1 MKIKIA
7 ANYSNNLIKLIENK
21 AIQLDYIKLS
31 RADVIDE
38 ELDTARQYKPTLL
51 HYLPH
56 LGKPTIFWEQFDWR
70 SVKKNIKL
78 GQCPYLS
85 LHLDAYH
92 SEIGQPSY
100 NDLLTL
106 MLRNYQIIIDQI
118 GQHFIVEN
126 KKILLENCDHAPYE
140 KVTPEYDRINHV
152 FQAQF
157 INDFIKK
164 SGAGLLL
171 DLAHAQC
178 SAHFL
183 KKDIKAYLQEFDLAS
198 VLEIHLA
205 GAREIDG
212 YLIDTHYC
220 LQDHDYQ
227 LLTWVLP
234 QTKTAMVTLEYGGT
248 GKIYLTKEKNDCNLL
263 KKQLL
268 KISQIINQY
277 QH

>member
-7 ANYSNNLIKLIENK
+7 ANYSHNLIKLIENK
-21 AIQLDYIKLS
+21 KIQLNYIKLS

-38 ELDTARQYKPTLL
+38 EINIASQYQPTLL
-51 HYLPH
+51 HYFPH
-56 LGKPTIFWEQFDWR
+56 LGKPTSFWEQFDWQ

-100 NDLLTL
+100 DELLAL
-106 MLRNYQIIIDQI
+106 MLRNYEIIT
-118 GQHFIVEN
+118 QHLAQNLMVEN

-140 KVTPEYDRINHV
+140 KVTPEYNRINHV

-157 INDFIKK
+157 INDFIQK

-178 SAHFL
+178 SAHFM
-183 KKDIKAYLQEFDLAS
+183 KKDIKTYLQEFNLES
-198 VLEIHLA
+198 VCEIHLA

-227 LLTWVLP
+227 LLEWVLP
-234 QTKTAMVTLEYGGT
+234 KTQVAVVTLEYGGT
-248 GKIYLTKEKNDCNLL
+248 GEIYLTKEKNNSDLL
-263 KKQLL
+263 EKQLL
-268 KISQIINQY
+268 KIAKIINQY
-277 QH
+277 HP